1 MQGCNSMDLSR
12 PFNPTVSKIDS
23 SPEVKKTSLPLKNF
37 KTRAWNEPASTK
49 KNSKPFS
56 LSPPHLFSF
65 SQNSSL
71 SLSLFLSSIPEA
83 CKPAKSFP
91 PRRCRRDRVLT
102 SSETPKPDGSFFSC
116 SLTLSLTS
124 PAHSIVTPLIS
135 PLSSHRYFGAHL
147 RMPAPLCPYL
157 RCTAR
162 FQSPSQPP
170 AASVTTSLKEFTDK
184 VF

>member
-1 MQGCNSMDLSR
+1 MSQLVQKKIQ
-12 PFNPTVSKIDS
+12 NP
-23 SPEVKKTSLPLKNF
+23 
-37 KTRAWNEPASTK
+37 
-49 KNSKPFS
+49 S

-91 PRRCRRDRVLT
+91 LAGAEEIGFSPRRK
-102 SSETPKPDGSFFSC
+102 SPKPDSSFFSC

-124 PAHSIVTPLIS
+124 PAHLIVTPLIS

-170 AASVTTSLKEFTDK
+170 AASLTTSLKEFTDK